1 MYLFLGKG
9 SQSRIR
15 IFISKG
21 KHAQFSCFTGRS
33 PFSSTFR
40 KVKLSAY
47 MWGLSLERQPASF
60 AQLSTLGMFL
70 FFPWSLNG
78 SPSGPE
84 LKLVCIILVP
94 TGQHFQSTVL
104 VFFFFF
110 FFFNYPL
117 RPTLSCL
124 PLLFVLYFQIP
135 INILVSALIK
145 KLSQLFIFAQIF
157 FPIHCHFQHKILQN
171 KIIQEYVCW
180 VWQKYPYMLYK
191 L

>member
-1 MYLFLGKG
+1 MEVCMYLFLGKG

-70 FFPWSLNG
+70 FFPWPLNG

-110 FFFNYPL
+110 FLIIPWGQL
-117 RPTLSCL
+117 WAACL
-124 PLLFVLYFQIP
+124 CCLCYISRYQ
-135 INILVSALIK
+135 LI
-145 KLSQLFIFAQIF
+145 F
-157 FPIHCHFQHKILQN
+157 
-171 KIIQEYVCW
+171 
-180 VWQKYPYMLYK
+180 
-191 L
+191 